1 MTAPLRRRRGLLAL
15 TATCLL
21 FTAACGTR
29 VDQAEVVAGA
39 GGGPVTI
46 PQSELAKIQ
55 SVVPTAAAG
64 SAAQAPAAAGAA
76 PAAGTVDSGA
86 TAPALT
92 GGGDISA
99 PGSST
104 GVVSPGTTAGTA
116 PAAAS
121 AKAPKSGAKGA
132 KANNAPAGAST
143 TGKAAADQTKGATAP
158 GAVKASADA
167 PCTAKGAPISLGQV
181 GNFTGIAGPI
191 TASARTTMAV
201 WAKDVNARGGIAC
214 HPVVLYQQDDGSES
228 SKSAAV
234 VQDLVQNKKVAA
246 LVGNFVVLS
255 MSGFRSGVEAQKIP
269 SVGGDVLSEDWN
281 DSAYMFPQGAG
292 INSVTFGLIKQ
303 SVGEGKTK
311 LGLLYCVEASA
322 CTTAAK
328 SITNQSKQAGAD
340 LVYSSAI
347 SLTQTDFT
355 AQCQNAKNAGVQA
368 LGLAMDGSAM
378 GRVARSCAAIG
389 YHPQFGAS
397 GLTISPAQA
406 EDPILRGNTMAT
418 ASVNAP
424 WTLNDT
430 PGLQEY
436 NRAMKTFAPNLP
448 PDAVSIAAWSSG
460 KLFEAAIAALGPAA
474 RTGPITTEM
483 VLTGLGKIKKE
494 TLGGLAPPIS
504 FSPGQKKAP
513 PINCVFY
520 ELLTTKGWTAP
531 RGSKPVCN

>member
-15 TATCLL
+15 AATCLV

-29 VDQAEVVAGA
+29 VGDAEIVAGA
-39 GGGPVTI
+39 GGGPVTL
-46 PQSELAKIQ
+46 PQSVLDQLK
-55 SVVPTAAAG
+55 S
-64 SAAQAPAAAGAA
+64 AA
-76 PAAGTVDSGA
+76 PAAPAGVAAAPGTAPAGATPAGTVDPGA
-86 TAPALT
+86 TAAAPQPGIA
-92 GGGDISA
+92 A
-99 PGSST
+99 PGSTT
-104 GVVSPGTTAGTA
+104 GVVSPGTVGTA
-116 PAAAS
+116 PKS
-121 AKAPKSGAKGA
+121 ATGAKTTTPTTATKAGRTAGQGA
-132 KANNAPAGAST
+132 KAS
-143 TGKAAADQTKGATAP
+143 TAP
-158 GAVKASADA
+158 GAVNASAAA
-167 PCTAKGAPISLGQV
+167 PCTAKGAPVSLGQV

-191 TASARTTMAV
+191 TASARTAMAV
-201 WAKDVNARGGIAC
+201 WAKDVNARGGVAC

-255 MSGFRSGVEAQKIP
+255 MSGFRSGIEAQKIP

-424 WTLNDT
+424 WMLNDT

-436 NRAMKTFAPNLP
+436 NRAMKTYAPNLA

-460 KLFEAAIAALGPAA
+460 KLFEAAIAALGPSA
-474 RTGPITTEM
+474 RSAPITTEV
-483 VLTGLGKIKKE
+483 VLSGLGKIKKE
-494 TLGGLAPPIS
+494 TLGGLAPPIT

-513 PINCVFY
+513 PITCVFY

-531 RGSKPVCN
+531 RGSKAVCN

>member
-1 MTAPLRRRRGLLAL
+1 MTAPLRRRRGLVALA
-15 TATCLL
+15 ATCLV

-46 PQSELAKIQ
+46 PQAELDKLK
-55 SVVPTAAAG
+55 
-64 SAAQAPAAAGAA
+64 SAAPATAGAPAPGTAAA

-86 TAPALT
+86 TAPAAT

-104 GVVSPGTTAGTA
+104 GILSPGTVSSGPATGSAGTTGSG
-116 PAAAS
+116 AS
-121 AKAPKSGAKGA
+121 GGAPKSGAKGA
-132 KANNAPAGAST
+132 NAGSSAAKPAKGAGT
-143 TGKAAADQTKGATAP
+143 KAAASP
-158 GAVKASADA
+158 GTVKASAEA
-167 PCTAKGAPISLGQV
+167 PCTAKGAPVALGQV

-191 TASARTTMAV
+191 TASARTVMAV
-201 WAKDVNARGGIAC
+201 WAKDVNARGGVAC

-269 SVGGDVLSEDWN
+269 SVGGDLLSEDWN
-281 DSAYMFPQGAG
+281 DSPYFFPQGAG
-292 INSVTFGLIKQ
+292 IKSATFGLIKQ
-303 SVGEGKTK
+303 SVGQGKTK

-389 YHPQFGAS
+389 YHPQFGSSA
-397 GLTISPAQA
+397 LTISPAQA

-418 ASVNAP
+418 ASANAP
-424 WTLNDT
+424 WMLNDT

-436 NRAMKTFAPNLP
+436 NRAMKTFAPDLP
-448 PDAVSIAAWSSG
+448 PDGASIAAWSSG
-460 KLFEAAIAALGPAA
+460 KLFEAAIASLGTSA
-474 RTGPITTEM
+474 RTAPITTEM
-483 VLTGLGKIKKE
+483 VMQGLGKIKQE
-494 TLGGLAPPIS
+494 TLGGLAPPIT

-531 RGSKPVCN
+531 RGSKAVCN